1 MMYGTRKELNSKLK
15 RMFGNDER
23 FALLVWTKQDVMSLT
38 QAMTEVEADAIL
50 REIGRKG
57 MGEHT
62 GDGISDSTV
71 QALYAGLRTEIPAV
85 SVPAD
90 LLTRVTSLTGTG
102 AVMLRTGP
110 AALSLPGPFGA
121 AGFHPTVATSTAG
134 LLRPFRSRRP
144 WRAVSC
150 AFRTPAVRRNA
161 VSRAASR
168 RCGGFLL
175 ISASG
180 AVTRLSPCRRGLIQ
194 PQPAALAVQGEMNSP
209 QNFLP

>member
-23 FALLVWTKQDVMSLT
+23 FALLIWTKQDVMSLT

-71 QALYAGLRTEIPAV
+71 QALYAGLRTEIPTV

-90 LLTRVTSLTGTG
+90 LLARVTNIAGRALWIRRTLRPGLLYVRSTPALPTLRSILRGSG
-102 AVMLRTGP
+102 NWRWRRNVPPRTG
-110 AALSLPGPFGA
+110 
-121 AGFHPTVATSTAG
+121 
-134 LLRPFRSRRP
+134 
-144 WRAVSC
+144 
-150 AFRTPAVRRNA
+150 
-161 VSRAASR
+161 
-168 RCGGFLL
+168 
-175 ISASG
+175 
-180 AVTRLSPCRRGLIQ
+180 
-194 PQPAALAVQGEMNSP
+194 
-209 QNFLP
+209 

>member
-23 FALLVWTKQDVMSLT
+23 FALLIWTKQDVMSLT

-71 QALYAGLRTEIPAV
+71 QALYAGLRTEIPTV

-90 LLTRVTSLTGTG
+90 LLARVTNSPGGRWIRRT
-102 AVMLRTGP
+102 LRP
-110 AALSLPGPFGA
+110 
-121 AGFHPTVATSTAG
+121 G
-134 LLRPFRSRRP
+134 LLYVRS
-144 WRAVSC
+144 
-150 AFRTPAVRRNA
+150 T
-161 VSRAASR
+161 R
-168 RCGGFLL
+168 RCRR
-175 ISASG
+175 SG
-180 AVTRLSPCRRGLIQ
+180 RYWRGSGNWRWT
-194 PQPAALAVQGEMNSP
+194 A
-209 QNFLP
+209 